1 MPSNRDF
8 DEERE
13 RRLSFGYRCH
23 RCKKMR
29 EPDQYSEET
38 YTYRIKTT
46 CEICVDKQLEKER
59 AKEYEQRA
67 RDRIRESLNAAAA
80 RERENHVVDSDIE
93 EGAGIADIRELP
105 NAAVDSFE
113 ARRELG
119 SRIAE
124 AENELRLMMEKPPY
138 NCNNVSVA
146 LKGRVP

>member
-23 RCKKMR
+23 RCRRMR
-29 EPDQYSEET
+29 GPDQFAEEM
-38 YTYRIKTT
+38 YTFRVKTT

-93 EGAGIADIRELP
+93 EGGESLVP
-105 NAAVDSFE
+105 VVEVVDSFE
-113 ARRELG
+113 ARRQLG
-119 SRIAE
+119 SLMAE

-138 NCNNVSVA
+138 NLNNVSVA
-146 LKGRVP
+146 LKGYVP